1 MSKLKLF
8 WHKLVDPSQFD
19 FFMNFHDP
27 AKVVLN
33 YVCHMV
39 TKFLDSRNKNN
50 FLSENTNAM
59 FGSLEGEK
67 SSGEESRGEWLPS
80 ILFGCF

>member
-1 MSKLKLF
+1 
-8 WHKLVDPSQFD
+8 
-19 FFMNFHDP
+19 MNFHDP

-50 FLSENTNAM
+50 FLSENTNAL
-59 FGSLEGEK
+59 FGRLEGEK
-67 SSGEESRGEWLPS
+67 SNEEENRGEWLPS